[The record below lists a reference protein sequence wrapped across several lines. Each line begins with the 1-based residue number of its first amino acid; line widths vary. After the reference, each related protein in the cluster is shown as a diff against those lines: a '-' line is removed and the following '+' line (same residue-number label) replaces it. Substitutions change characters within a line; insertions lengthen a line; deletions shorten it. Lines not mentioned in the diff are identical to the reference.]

1 MKKVQRPARTFS
13 RSAIFYDK
21 ICKSVN
27 FFVIFCVYMVG
38 RWNTPHT
45 QKEEIW
51 MKRKS
56 LRTLVCALLASL
68 ALTTF
73 AFADNGPKPQLIVR
87 VKNAPQEPYYLD
99 LLAKGDWD
107 AEDGNRIDGI
117 DWNYDGKEDTLDPDL
132 LALLRDNVPAGW
144 HACVAQGTTGAPMW
158 GELYA
163 EGTDASGNAL
173 HWFGYVGVPS
183 TYRIILVTE
192 SGKVWV
198 SDILNRRVLQ
208 SSVTVNWSD
217 DTSAVTV
224 SVPSTIPGYL
234 LQFVATLVPT
244 LLIEGALLLLFRY
257 SWKKNWET
265 FLLVNVLTQGFLA
278 VASVYVTAHNG
289 VSAWYL
295 FFFLLPAELII
306 LLVELYL
313 YAGCGLLTG
322 HSKGR
327 AAAYAITAN
336 LASAVLGY
344 YLAVPVW
351 RLVVSIL

>member
-1 MKKVQRPARTFS
+1 
-13 RSAIFYDK
+13 
-21 ICKSVN
+21 
-27 FFVIFCVYMVG
+27 
-38 RWNTPHT
+38 
-45 QKEEIW
+45 

-73 AFADNGPKPQLIVR
+73 AFADFGPKPQLTVR
-87 VKNAPQEPYYLD
+87 VENAPQELYYLD
-99 LLAKGDWD
+99 LLAEGSWD
-107 AEDGNRIDGI
+107 AEDVDSSDGI
-117 DWNYDGKEDTLDPDL
+117 EWSYHDKEDTLDPDL

-144 HACVAQGTTGAPMW
+144 HACVAQGTTGAPIY
-158 GELYA
+158 GELYS
-163 EGTDASGNAL
+163 ENTDASGNDL
-173 HWFGYVGVPS
+173 HVFGYHGVPS
-183 TYRIILVTE
+183 TYRIILVTQ
-192 SGKVWV
+192 SGKVWI
-198 SDILNRRVLQ
+198 SDTLERKVLQ
-208 SSVTVNWSD
+208 SSVTVHWAD
-217 DTSAVTV
+217 DPESTTVTI
-224 SVPSTIPGYL
+224 PSTVTGYL
-234 LQFVATLVPT
+234 LQFLATLVPT

-257 SWKKNWET
+257 SWKKNWEA

-278 VASVYVTAHNG
+278 IASVSVTAHSG

-313 YAGCGLLTG
+313 YAGCGFLTG

-344 YLAVPVW
+344 YLAEPVW

>member
-1 MKKVQRPARTFS
+1 
-13 RSAIFYDK
+13 
-21 ICKSVN
+21 
-27 FFVIFCVYMVG
+27 
-38 RWNTPHT
+38 
-45 QKEEIW
+45 

-56 LRTLVCALLASL
+56 LRTLVCALLVSL

-234 LQFVATLVPT
+234 LQLVATLVPT
-244 LLIEGALLLLFRY
+244 LLIEGIILLLFQY
-257 SWKKNWET
+257 SWKQNWKA
-265 FLLVNVLTQGFLA
+265 FLLVNLITQGLLA
-278 VASVYVTAHNG
+278 IASSVYAIQSGPNMF
-289 VSAWYL
+289 SYL
-295 FFFLLPAELII
+295 IFFLPAELFI
-306 LLVELYL
+306 LIAEAYL
-313 YAGCGLLTG
+313 YAGRGMLKG
-322 HSKGR
+322 HSKKR
-327 AAAYAITAN
+327 AAAYAVTAN
-336 LASAVLGY
+336 LVSAILGY
-344 YLAVPVW
+344 YLTDAVW
-351 RLVVSIL
+351 HLVVSIL

>member
-1 MKKVQRPARTFS
+1 
-13 RSAIFYDK
+13 
-21 ICKSVN
+21 
-27 FFVIFCVYMVG
+27 
-38 RWNTPHT
+38 
-45 QKEEIW
+45 

-73 AFADNGPKPQLIVR
+73 AFADFGPKPQLTVR
-87 VKNAPQEPYYLD
+87 VKNAPQESYYLD
-99 LLAKGDWD
+99 LLAEGNWD
-107 AEDGNRIDGI
+107 AEDVDSNDGI
-117 DWNYDGKEDTLDPDL
+117 EWSYHDKEDTLDPDL
-132 LALLRDNVPAGW
+132 LALLRDNVPTGW
-144 HACVAQGTTGAPMW
+144 HACVAQGTTGAPIY
-158 GELYA
+158 GELYS
-163 EGTDASGNAL
+163 ESTDASGNDL
-173 HWFGYVGVPS
+173 HVFGYHGVPS
-183 TYRIILVTE
+183 TYRIILVTQ

-244 LLIEGALLLLFRY
+244 LLIEGILLLLFQY
-257 SWKKNWET
+257 SWKRNWKV
-265 FLLVNVLTQGFLA
+265 FLLVNVFTQGLLA
-278 VASVYVTAHNG
+278 VASSSVTAHSG

-295 FFFLLPAELII
+295 FFFLLPAELVI

-313 YAGCGLLTG
+313 YAGRGLLTG
-322 HSKGR
+322 YSKGR

-336 LASAVLGY
+336 LTSAVLGY
-344 YLAVPVW
+344 YLAEPVW
-351 RLVVSIL
+351 RLVVSIS

>member
-1 MKKVQRPARTFS
+1 
-13 RSAIFYDK
+13 
-21 ICKSVN
+21 
-27 FFVIFCVYMVG
+27 
-38 RWNTPHT
+38 
-45 QKEEIW
+45 

-87 VKNAPQEPYYLD
+87 VKDAPQEPYYLD

-183 TYRIILVTE
+183 TYRIILATE

-244 LLIEGALLLLFRY
+244 LLIEGIILLLFQY
-257 SWKKNWET
+257 SWKQNWKA
-265 FLLVNVLTQGFLA
+265 FLLVNLITQGLLA
-278 VASVYVTAHNG
+278 IASSVYAIQSGPNMF
-289 VSAWYL
+289 SYL
-295 FFFLLPAELII
+295 IFFLPAELFI
-306 LLVELYL
+306 LIAEAYL
-313 YAGCGLLTG
+313 YAGRGMLKG
-322 HSKGR
+322 HSKKR
-327 AAAYAITAN
+327 AAAYAVTAN
-336 LASAVLGY
+336 LISAILGY
-344 YLAVPVW
+344 YLAEAVW

>member
-1 MKKVQRPARTFS
+1 
-13 RSAIFYDK
+13 
-21 ICKSVN
+21 
-27 FFVIFCVYMVG
+27 
-38 RWNTPHT
+38 
-45 QKEEIW
+45 

-73 AFADNGPKPQLIVR
+73 AFADFGPKPQLTVR
-87 VKNAPQEPYYLD
+87 VENAPQEPYYLD

-234 LQFVATLVPT
+234 LQLVATLVPT
-244 LLIEGALLLLFRY
+244 LLIEGIILLLFQY
-257 SWKKNWET
+257 SWKQNWKA
-265 FLLVNVLTQGFLA
+265 FLLVNLITQGLLA
-278 VASVYVTAHNG
+278 IASSVYAIQSGPNMF
-289 VSAWYL
+289 SYL
-295 FFFLLPAELII
+295 IFFLPAELFI
-306 LLVELYL
+306 LIAEAYL
-313 YAGCGLLTG
+313 YAGRGMLKG
-322 HSKGR
+322 HSKKR
-327 AAAYAITAN
+327 AAAYAVTAN
-336 LASAVLGY
+336 LISAILGY
-344 YLAVPVW
+344 YLAEAVW

>member
-1 MKKVQRPARTFS
+1 
-13 RSAIFYDK
+13 
-21 ICKSVN
+21 
-27 FFVIFCVYMVG
+27 
-38 RWNTPHT
+38 
-45 QKEEIW
+45 

-56 LRTLVCALLASL
+56 LRTLVCALLVSL

-173 HWFGYVGVPS
+173 HRFGYVGVPS

-234 LQFVATLVPT
+234 LQLVATLVPT
-244 LLIEGALLLLFRY
+244 LLIEGIILLLFQY
-257 SWKKNWET
+257 SWKQNWKA
-265 FLLVNVLTQGFLA
+265 FLLVNLITQGLLA
-278 VASVYVTAHNG
+278 IASSVYAIQSGPNMF
-289 VSAWYL
+289 SYL
-295 FFFLLPAELII
+295 IFFLPAELFI
-306 LLVELYL
+306 LIAEAYL
-313 YAGCGLLTG
+313 YAGRGMLKG
-322 HSKGR
+322 HSKKR
-327 AAAYAITAN
+327 AAAYAVTAN
-336 LASAVLGY
+336 LISAILGY
-344 YLAVPVW
+344 YLAEAVW

>member
-1 MKKVQRPARTFS
+1 
-13 RSAIFYDK
+13 
-21 ICKSVN
+21 
-27 FFVIFCVYMVG
+27 
-38 RWNTPHT
+38 
-45 QKEEIW
+45 

-99 LLAKGDWD
+99 LLAKGDWG

-144 HACVAQGTTGAPMW
+144 HACVAQGTTGAPIY
-158 GELYA
+158 GELYS
-163 EGTDASGNAL
+163 ENTDASGNAL

-234 LQFVATLVPT
+234 LQLVATLVPT
-244 LLIEGALLLLFRY
+244 LLIEGIILLLFQY
-257 SWKKNWET
+257 SWKQNWKA
-265 FLLVNVLTQGFLA
+265 FLLVNLITQGLLA
-278 VASVYVTAHNG
+278 IASSVYAIQSGPNMF
-289 VSAWYL
+289 SYL
-295 FFFLLPAELII
+295 IFFLPAELFI
-306 LLVELYL
+306 LIAEAYL
-313 YAGCGLLTG
+313 YAGRGMLKG
-322 HSKGR
+322 HSKKR
-327 AAAYAITAN
+327 AAAYAVTAN
-336 LASAVLGY
+336 LISAILGY
-344 YLAVPVW
+344 YLAEAVW
-351 RLVVSIL
+351 RLVVSIS

>member
-1 MKKVQRPARTFS
+1 
-13 RSAIFYDK
+13 
-21 ICKSVN
+21 
-27 FFVIFCVYMVG
+27 
-38 RWNTPHT
+38 
-45 QKEEIW
+45 

-183 TYRIILVTE
+183 TYRIILATE

-257 SWKKNWET
+257 SWKKNWEA

-278 VASVYVTAHNG
+278 VASVYVTAHSG

-306 LLVELYL
+306 CLSSCISTP
-313 YAGCGLLTG
+313 AAAFSPATA
-322 HSKGR
+322 R
-327 AAAYAITAN
+327 AAPRPMRSPPIWLPLSSAIIWPSLSGGSLSRSYDFCSHSTKEEFA
-336 LASAVLGY
+336 
-344 YLAVPVW
+344 
-351 RLVVSIL
+351 

>member
-1 MKKVQRPARTFS
+1 
-13 RSAIFYDK
+13 
-21 ICKSVN
+21 
-27 FFVIFCVYMVG
+27 
-38 RWNTPHT
+38 
-45 QKEEIW
+45 
-51 MKRKS
+51 MKRAS
-56 LRTLVCALLASL
+56 LRAFVCALLASL

-73 AFADNGPKPQLIVR
+73 AFADSGPKPQLTVR
-87 VKNAPQEPYYLD
+87 VENAPQEPYYLD

-244 LLIEGALLLLFRY
+244 LLIEGIILLLFQY
-257 SWKKNWET
+257 SWKQNWKA
-265 FLLVNVLTQGFLA
+265 FLLVNLITQGLLA
-278 VASVYVTAHNG
+278 IASSVYAIQSGPNMF
-289 VSAWYL
+289 SYL
-295 FFFLLPAELII
+295 IFFLPAELFI
-306 LLVELYL
+306 LIAEAYL
-313 YAGCGLLTG
+313 YAGRGMLKG
-322 HSKGR
+322 HSKKR
-327 AAAYAITAN
+327 AAAYAVTAN
-336 LASAVLGY
+336 LISAILGY
-344 YLAVPVW
+344 YLAEAVW

>member
-1 MKKVQRPARTFS
+1 
-13 RSAIFYDK
+13 
-21 ICKSVN
+21 
-27 FFVIFCVYMVG
+27 
-38 RWNTPHT
+38 
-45 QKEEIW
+45 

-144 HACVAQGTTGAPMW
+144 HACVAQGTTGAPIY
-158 GELYA
+158 GELYS
-163 EGTDASGNAL
+163 ENTDASGNAL

-234 LQFVATLVPT
+234 LQLVATLVPT
-244 LLIEGALLLLFRY
+244 LLIEGIILLLFQY
-257 SWKKNWET
+257 SWKQNWKA
-265 FLLVNVLTQGFLA
+265 FLLVNLITQGLLA
-278 VASVYVTAHNG
+278 IASSVYAIQSGPNMF
-289 VSAWYL
+289 SYL
-295 FFFLLPAELII
+295 IFFLPAELFI
-306 LLVELYL
+306 LIAEAYL
-313 YAGCGLLTG
+313 YAGRGMLKG
-322 HSKGR
+322 HSKKR
-327 AAAYAITAN
+327 AAAYAVTAN
-336 LASAVLGY
+336 LISAILGY
-344 YLAVPVW
+344 YLAEAVW
-351 RLVVSIL
+351 RLVVSIS

>member
-1 MKKVQRPARTFS
+1 
-13 RSAIFYDK
+13 
-21 ICKSVN
+21 
-27 FFVIFCVYMVG
+27 
-38 RWNTPHT
+38 
-45 QKEEIW
+45 

-73 AFADNGPKPQLIVR
+73 AFADSGPKPLLIVR
-87 VKNAPQEPYYLD
+87 VKDAPQEPYYLD
-99 LLAKGDWD
+99 LLAEGNWD
-107 AEDGNRIDGI
+107 ASEGNNRLKQSTVITNSDGSETTVPLN
-117 DWNYDGKEDTLDPDL
+117 EDL
-132 LALLRDNVPAGW
+132 LALLLDNIPAGW
-144 HACVAQGTTGAPMW
+144 HACTAQGTFGAPIFSH
-158 GELYA
+158 LFSR
-163 EGTDASGNAL
+163 GTDASGNAL
-173 HWFGYVGVPS
+173 HRFGYVGVPS

-244 LLIEGALLLLFRY
+244 FLIEGALLLLFRY
-257 SWKKNWET
+257 SWKKNWEA

-278 VASVYVTAHNG
+278 VASVSVTAHSG
-289 VSAWYL
+289 VSAWYF

-306 LLVELYL
+306 CLSSCISTP
-313 YAGCGLLTG
+313 AAAFSPATA
-322 HSKGR
+322 R
-327 AAAYAITAN
+327 AAPRPMRSRPIWLPLFSAIIWPSLSGGSLSRSYDSVHITPRRN
-336 LASAVLGY
+336 SHDRPSLS
-344 YLAVPVW
+344 
-351 RLVVSIL
+351 

>member
-1 MKKVQRPARTFS
+1 
-13 RSAIFYDK
+13 
-21 ICKSVN
+21 
-27 FFVIFCVYMVG
+27 
-38 RWNTPHT
+38 
-45 QKEEIW
+45 

-99 LLAKGDWD
+99 LLAKGDWG
-107 AEDGNRIDGI
+107 AEDGNSIDGI

-144 HACVAQGTTGAPMW
+144 HACVAQGTTGAPIY
-158 GELYA
+158 GELYS
-163 EGTDASGNAL
+163 ENTDASGNAL

-234 LQFVATLVPT
+234 LQFVATLVP
-244 LLIEGALLLLFRY
+244 LFMEEKLGSVFTCQR
-257 SWKKNWET
+257 SDTGLFSRCICICHRTQRRER
-265 FLLVNVLTQGFLA
+265 LV
-278 VASVYVTAHNG
+278 S
-289 VSAWYL
+289 L
-295 FFFLLPAELII
+295 FLPASGGTHHFARRAVSLRRLWPSHRPQQGPRRGLCDHGQSGFRCSR
-306 LLVELYL
+306 LL
-313 YAGCGLLTG
+313 
-322 HSKGR
+322 SGR
-327 AAAYAITAN
+327 ACLAARC
-336 LASAVLGY
+336 LDLM
-344 YLAVPVW
+344 
-351 RLVVSIL
+351 ILFT

>member
-1 MKKVQRPARTFS
+1 
-13 RSAIFYDK
+13 
-21 ICKSVN
+21 
-27 FFVIFCVYMVG
+27 
-38 RWNTPHT
+38 
-45 QKEEIW
+45 

-56 LRTLVCALLASL
+56 LRVLVCALLASL

-144 HACVAQGTTGAPMW
+144 HACVAQGTTGAPIY
-158 GELYA
+158 GELYS
-163 EGTDASGNAL
+163 ENTDASGNAL

-244 LLIEGALLLLFRY
+244 FLIEGALLLLFRY
-257 SWKKNWET
+257 SWKKNWEA

-278 VASVYVTAHNG
+278 VASVSVTAHSG
-289 VSAWYL
+289 VSAWY
-295 FFFLLPAELII
+295 
-306 LLVELYL
+306 
-313 YAGCGLLTG
+313 
-322 HSKGR
+322 
-327 AAAYAITAN
+327 
-336 LASAVLGY
+336 
-344 YLAVPVW
+344 
-351 RLVVSIL
+351 